1 MSVQLENITKRYPDF
16 FIDVAFSAARGEIVT
31 LLGPSGCGKT
41 TTLHIIAGFI
51 TPDTGRIFLNGR
63 DVTSLP
69 PHCRRVGLVF
79 QDYALFPNM
88 NVYKNIAFGPRM
100 QRWRNK
106 QIAIRVKELLSLIRL
121 PTSELRYVTELSG
134 GEQQRIAL
142 ARALA
147 PNPDL
152 LLLDEPLSALDARLR
167 KQLRSEI
174 RRIQRELELTTVYVT
189 HDQEE
194 ALAISDR
201 VVLMQN
207 GHIEQSGTSYEIYH
221 RPKTRFV
228 AEFVGITNM
237 LPARVNGMQGQLV
250 HLESPEGRF
259 LAASDGTLERG
270 QEVTLLVR
278 PEKCTLNGEK
288 TGRNRVRGKI
298 TECEYLGD
306 STVISLA
313 LKQASFRVKL
323 FGPLTCRVGEEVQ
336 VSFSPE
342 DCWILKS

>member
-1 MSVQLENITKRYPDF
+1 MSVQLQNITKRYPDF
-16 FIDVAFSAARGEIVT
+16 FIDVDFSAAKGEIVT

-51 TPDTGRIFLNGR
+51 PPDTGKIFLNGR

-69 PHCRRVGLVF
+69 PHGRRVGLVF

-88 NVYKNIAFGPRM
+88 NVHRNIAFGPRM
-100 QRWRNK
+100 QGWSNK
-106 QIAIRVKELLSLIRL
+106 QITSRVKELLSLIRL
-121 PTSELRYVTELSG
+121 PGSEQRSVTELSG

-147 PNPDL
+147 PNPEL

-174 RRIQRELELTTVYVT
+174 KRIQRELELTTIYVT

-201 VVLMQN
+201 VVVMQN
-207 GHIEQSGTSYEIYH
+207 GHIEQAGTSFDIYH

-237 LPARVNGMQGQLV
+237 LAARVSGMKGRFV
-250 HLESPEGRF
+250 RLESLEGRF
-259 LAASDGTLERG
+259 LAGFDGALESG

-278 PEKCTLNGEK
+278 PEKCTLNNEN
-288 TGRNRVRGKI
+288 TGGNRVRGKI

-306 STVISLA
+306 STVISLV
-313 LKQASFRVKL
+313 LKQALFRVKL
-323 FGPLTCRVGEEVQ
+323 FGPLSCRVGEEVQ
-336 VSFSPE
+336 VSFLPE